1 MRPAPVALALLA
13 ALPALAET
21 GPGPAAPGPIA
32 PGPIAPGPAA
42 PDPAAPDPAADR
54 PLTAEEFDAL
64 TRGTTLDTYD
74 TTFGLYGWETYLPG
88 RRVIWKDAEGC
99 MTGTWSQVG
108 EQICFVYETAPDDP
122 VCWAYFDRG
131 DHIAGWLDGDPAR
144 MSIELVDRGTP
155 PLSCGEF
162 LGA

>member
-1 MRPAPVALALLA
+1 MRLPLALCALLA
-13 ALPALAET
+13 AVPARAEPVE
-21 GPGPAAPGPIA
+21 GP
-32 PGPIAPGPAA
+32 
-42 PDPAAPDPAADR
+42 APDPAADQIAER

-74 TTFGLYGWETYLPG
+74 STFGLYGWETYLPG
-88 RRVIWKDAEGC
+88 QRVIWKDADGC

-108 EQICFVYETAPDDP
+108 DQICFVYENDPADP

-131 DHIAGWLDGDPAR
+131 DHIAGWLDGDPGL
-144 MSIELVDRGTP
+144 MSIELIDKGTA
-155 PLSCGEF
+155 PLSCGEY